1 MNWGPHD
8 YESPRYYLAPF
19 DSVNNS
25 VVLEHV
31 FLYSILFC
39 SQIFLTNV
47 SGFVSGLICS
57 FTKSV
62 QKYCFF
68 LIYANFFVYLSK
80 IITDMYQEAQVS
92 FIWSPSKGQE
102 QSSIKLR
109 VTYKRQPRVYATR
122 SKELLTKDE
131 FNNRKLKK
139 TKEAF
144 AKADVDFTIANEVC
158 EKLGGDFTFAKFKI
172 LFDEQAK
179 GKIITSDK
187 VTFDELLSAYQQK
200 KQCKPNTLESYR
212 CAINWIKSYNSQLT
226 VPDISPEIIEGLV
239 NYISK
244 KYKEKCNKV
253 ISPNT
258 LGMYLRGLKALLNY
272 ACEQCIIEEN
282 PMRGED
288 WERFLHYEP
297 HSDVTIFAHDFV
309 RLSFAMCGANLV
321 DILSLQNRSIDNGQ
335 IHFTRTKT
343 ERVDTNVGIPLSD
356 AALDILQKYGVI
368 NASKPN
374 AYILPY
380 YTMGMSEQQKAHKRS
395 DVLKRINKGIKLICK
410 DIGIEKFTTY
420 RVRHT
425 FAAHAAEHDIHA
437 EQLMILLGH
446 KNLTTTQTYL
456 CSITDKL
463 MDKTE
468 DYITAMLSV

>member
-1 MNWGPHD
+1 
-8 YESPRYYLAPF
+8 
-19 DSVNNS
+19 
-25 VVLEHV
+25 
-31 FLYSILFC
+31 
-39 SQIFLTNV
+39 
-47 SGFVSGLICS
+47 
-57 FTKSV
+57 
-62 QKYCFF
+62 
-68 LIYANFFVYLSK
+68 
-80 IITDMYQEAQVS
+80 MYKEAQVS
-92 FIWSPSKGQE
+92 FTWSPNKGQE
-102 QSSIKLR
+102 LSSIKLR
-109 VTYKRQPRVYATR
+109 VTYRRQPRVYATR
-122 SKELLTKDE
+122 SKELLTREE
-131 FNNRKLKK
+131 FKNPRLKK

-144 AKADVDFTIANEVC
+144 ALAEADLTIANEVC
-158 EKLGGDFTFAKFKI
+158 EKLGREFTFAKFKI
-172 LFDEQAK
+172 LFDEQAR
-179 GKIITSDK
+179 GKIVSTDK
-187 VTFDELLSAYQQK
+187 VTFDELFSAYKQK
-200 KQCKPNTLESYR
+200 KECKPNTLESYR
-212 CAINWIKSYNSQLT
+212 TAINWIKSYNSQLT
-226 VPDISPEIIEGLV
+226 VPDITPEIIEGLV

-272 ACEQCIIEEN
+272 ACEQHVIEEN
-282 PMRGED
+282 PMQKIKIKHAKRNKRALRGED

-321 DILSLQNRSIDNGQ
+321 DILSLQNRSIDDGQ

-380 YTMGMSEQQKAHKRS
+380 YTIGMSEQQKAHKRS
-395 DVLKRINKGIKLICK
+395 DVLKRINKGIQLICK

-468 DYITAMLSV
+468 DYITSMLSV

>member
-1 MNWGPHD
+1 M
-8 YESPRYYLAPF
+8 
-19 DSVNNS
+19 
-25 VVLEHV
+25 
-31 FLYSILFC
+31 
-39 SQIFLTNV
+39 
-47 SGFVSGLICS
+47 
-57 FTKSV
+57 
-62 QKYCFF
+62 
-68 LIYANFFVYLSK
+68 
-80 IITDMYQEAQVS
+80 
-92 FIWSPSKGQE
+92 
-102 QSSIKLR
+102 
-109 VTYKRQPRVYATR
+109 
-122 SKELLTKDE
+122 
-131 FNNRKLKK
+131 
-139 TKEAF
+139 
-144 AKADVDFTIANEVC
+144 
-158 EKLGGDFTFAKFKI
+158 
-172 LFDEQAK
+172 
-179 GKIITSDK
+179 
-187 VTFDELLSAYQQK
+187 
-200 KQCKPNTLESYR
+200 ESYR

-226 VPDISPEIIEGLV
+226 VTDISPEIIEGLV

-272 ACEQCIIEEN
+272 ACEQHIIEEN
-282 PMRGED
+282 PMQKIKIKHAKRNKRALRGED

-321 DILSLQNRSIDNGQ
+321 DILSLQNRSINDGQ

-343 ERVDTNVGIPLSD
+343 ERVDTNVGIPLTND
-356 AALDILQKYGVI
+356 VKNILQKYGVI

-395 DVLKRINKGIKLICK
+395 DILKRINLGIKIICH
-410 DIGIEKFTTY
+410 DIGIEPFTTY

-446 KNLTTTQTYL
+446 KNLTTTQTYIN
-456 CSITDKL
+456 SVTDKL
-463 MDKTE
+463 MRKAE

>member
-1 MNWGPHD
+1 
-8 YESPRYYLAPF
+8 
-19 DSVNNS
+19 
-25 VVLEHV
+25 
-31 FLYSILFC
+31 
-39 SQIFLTNV
+39 
-47 SGFVSGLICS
+47 
-57 FTKSV
+57 
-62 QKYCFF
+62 
-68 LIYANFFVYLSK
+68 
-80 IITDMYQEAQVS
+80 MYTEAQVS
-92 FIWSPSKGQE
+92 LVWSPCKGQE

-109 VTYKRQPRVYATR
+109 VTYQRQPRVYATR
-122 SKELLTKDE
+122 SKELLTRE
-131 FNNRKLKK
+131 EYNNRKLKK
-139 TKEAF
+139 TKEALADAEIDKAI
-144 AKADVDFTIANEVC
+144 AKDVC
-158 EKLGGDFTFAKFKI
+158 EKLGCEFTFAKFKI

-179 GKIITSDK
+179 GKIVTTDK
-187 VTFDELLSAYQQK
+187 VTFDELLSAYQEK

-226 VPDISPEIIEGLV
+226 VTDISPEIIEGLV

-272 ACEQCIIEEN
+272 ACEQHIIEEN
-282 PMRGED
+282 PMQKIKIKHAKRNKRALRGED

-321 DILSLQNRSIDNGQ
+321 DILSLQNRSINDGQ

-343 ERVDTNVGIPLSD
+343 ERVDTNVGIPLTND
-356 AALDILQKYGVI
+356 VKNILQKYGVI

-395 DVLKRINKGIKLICK
+395 DILKRINLGIKIICH
-410 DIGIEKFTTY
+410 DIGIEPFTTY

-446 KNLTTTQTYL
+446 KNLTTTQTYIN
-456 CSITDKL
+456 SVTDKL
-463 MDKTE
+463 MRKAE

>member
-1 MNWGPHD
+1 
-8 YESPRYYLAPF
+8 
-19 DSVNNS
+19 
-25 VVLEHV
+25 
-31 FLYSILFC
+31 
-39 SQIFLTNV
+39 
-47 SGFVSGLICS
+47 
-57 FTKSV
+57 
-62 QKYCFF
+62 
-68 LIYANFFVYLSK
+68 
-80 IITDMYQEAQVS
+80 MYREAQVS
-92 FIWSPSKGQE
+92 FTWSPNKGQE
-102 QSSIKLR
+102 LSSIKLR

-122 SKELLTKDE
+122 SKELLTKEE
-131 FNNRKLKK
+131 FNNPRLKK

-144 AKADVDFTIANEVC
+144 VIAEADLTIANEVC

-179 GKIITSDK
+179 GKIVTSEK
-187 VTFDELLSAYQQK
+187 VTFDELLSAYQEK

-282 PMRGED
+282 PMQKVKIKHAKRNKRALRGED

-297 HSDVTIFAHDFV
+297 HNDVTIFAHDFV

-321 DILSLQNRSIDNGQ
+321 DILSLQNRSIDDGQ

-380 YTMGMSEQQKAHKRS
+380 YTIGMNEQQKAHKRS
-395 DVLKRINKGIKLICK
+395 DILKRINLGIKIICH
-410 DIGIEKFTTY
+410 DIGIEPFTTY
-420 RVRHT
+420 RIRHT

-468 DYITAMLSV
+468 DYIASMLSV